1 MDSVFSRRKMC
12 NVRQENACLNM
23 QDIQLIS
30 DIDDTP
36 YEFLSSNSQA
46 CLRCS
51 RNGAANS
58 VEVLN
63 EQICHLQAEVET
75 KGKELKAAELK
86 AECCQEESAH
96 SDIMVVTL
104 SGKLSS
110 LRGDMANK
118 TALCK
123 RAEQQ
128 RNQALENAE
137 KLKEAFKEYKANVA
151 IKFQKV
157 MENERRLKSSL
168 SKLSGEEK
176 ELELKCAVLEREKE
190 EQSETISQL
199 KEEVSLTE
207 TLAAQHSDLQAKLE
221 DAGRRSSDLR
231 RQLIERSAECRQ
243 LVSLR
248 KEVEDLRT
256 LAKNQEQCL
265 AQSHRAAQQSQAENA
280 SLEAIISLLHL
291 REDAVGPLCVR
302 PCMLPPADYSR
313 TVNLLNLKPGEG
325 YQQLLQVLQVKEAE
339 RTKQSSLVDRLQD
352 RVNRAQEEI
361 SSLQAQRASHLQNF
375 QAEKIDKANQASAA
389 EKELKR
395 KSARVSALE
404 KQLQEKTSAYSQA
417 ALKNTEL
424 EKQLQ
429 EKTSTLQHYQSL
441 LSKKQKE
448 FQQSLDKSKQS
459 QTQQYTEQQ
468 HRIDM
473 LQLSVD
479 KAHSQLLEMEQEL
492 RSLQRERDE
501 AHATA
506 FQLHTSIEKLTQEKQ
521 IEVRHNEELLQSLN
535 KHTAESAS
543 KVCELQSSL
552 SACREELT
560 SHLQQMEVV
569 KKSYEANLQK
579 SKEKVCSLQEKL
591 HGLTRVAESA
601 SDQNLQLQLSLQQLQ
616 TMLTDSTTRIAELE
630 ESQSQLQRHVSTLEQ
645 QLVRARVSLQDEM
658 RNRQKDAEEKDK
670 DLHDVKHKSA
680 KLSEMLSQVKSDM
693 KSCQVELVS
702 KELEL
707 QRLRRD
713 VAVKTS
719 EISNMDMHL
728 QQTRSQLESKSDLAD
743 ELEDRL
749 HCCEADK
756 QNCVKRVHLLEGQ
769 LQTVHEELAETLTEL
784 RLLKDVL
791 QRTQTKADERQVEVE
806 KLSIRLSE
814 TQRELEDRTHEV
826 LDMGIA
832 LKKEQGELQQRANLL
847 DQLNVVVRDHK
858 QGMDRKLEAKEKELR
873 ELVDTKDSHQQK
885 LQTLLQELEESQF
898 HREALTTEVDAIKLK
913 EKDMDVRLRRAD
925 EELALKETCWQL
937 TEAKFQKMIASLEQK
952 LELEQD
958 RHNKE
963 LESLQQTR
971 GQLLKVSTTMRTS
984 QEQLT
989 SKLEQCQ
996 TQLAR
1001 TNAELDRTKTKA
1013 SHLQSQLEQSQNLFV
1028 QTESQLEESKVLYER
1043 VKADNCRLRVQL
1055 EQLGAQLKQARVSSA
1070 QLQTQPDS
1078 TLKTSNGSLLIKE
1091 SEVTRL
1097 QARTSGLRRGTGR
1110 RNPTQDSSASRS
1122 PPSSPKTLPATVQPP
1137 SHAHRAP
1144 LLSNA
1149 HSPQDDRWSSDLSMD
1164 LPPSLKAAVK
1174 QARTQQPCESTCSDT
1189 IDHSWQSFGS
1199 TEPRSSSEFSF
1210 DPLTYKGD
1218 KISANHTLEQE
1229 GNQDFT
1235 PVDPQSSLME
1245 TKRFVQQTL
1254 AYQEDQSLW
1263 SSA

>member
-1 MDSVFSRRKMC
+1 MDSVFTRRKMC

-36 YEFLSSNSQA
+36 NEFLSPNSQA

-51 RNGAANS
+51 RNGVANS

-86 AECCQEESAH
+86 AECCLEESAH

-104 SGKLSS
+104 SEKLSS
-110 LRGDMANK
+110 LREDMANK

-151 IKFQKV
+151 IKFRKV

-168 SKLSGEEK
+168 TKLSEEEK
-176 ELELKCAVLEREKE
+176 QLELKCALLEREKE

-231 RQLIERSAECRQ
+231 RQLIERSAECRE

-302 PCMLPPADYSR
+302 PCILPPADYSR

-325 YQQLLQVLQVKEAE
+325 YQQLLQVLHVKEAE
-339 RTKQSSLVDRLQD
+339 RTKQSSLVDRLQE

-361 SSLQAQRASHLQNF
+361 SSLQAERASHLQNF

-395 KSARVSALE
+395 KGARVSALE
-404 KQLQEKTSAYSQA
+404 KQLQEKTSAYSHA
-417 ALKNTEL
+417 ALRNTEL

-448 FQQSLDKSKQS
+448 FQLSLDKSKQS

-479 KAHSQLLEMEQEL
+479 KARSQLSEMEQEL

-501 AHATA
+501 AHTTA

-521 IEVRHNEELLQSLN
+521 IEVRHNEELLHSLN
-535 KHTAESAS
+535 KQTAESAS
-543 KVCELQSSL
+543 KVGELQSSL
-552 SACREELT
+552 SACREELRL
-560 SHLQQMEVV
+560 HLQQMEVV
-569 KKSYEANLQK
+569 KKSYEANLQT

-616 TMLTDSTTRIAELE
+616 TMLTESTTRIAELE

-645 QLVRARVSLQDEM
+645 QLVRARVSLQDEA
-658 RNRQKDAEEKDK
+658 RNRLKDAEEKDK
-670 DLHDVKHKSA
+670 DLHEVKHKSA

-693 KSCQVELVS
+693 KSCQMELVS

-719 EISNMDMHL
+719 EISNMDVHL
-728 QQTRSQLESKSDLAD
+728 QQTRSQLETKSDLVD
-743 ELEDRL
+743 ELEEKL
-749 HCCEADK
+749 HRCEADK

-769 LQTVHEELAETLTEL
+769 LQTVQEELAETLTEL

-806 KLSIRLSE
+806 NLSIRLSE

-826 LDMGIA
+826 LDMDIA
-832 LKKEQGELQQRANLL
+832 LKKGQGELQQRANVLA
-847 DQLNVVVRDHK
+847 QLNVAIRDSRQK
-858 QGMDRKLEAKEKELR
+858 MDRKLEAKEEELTEAQR

-885 LQTLLQELEESQF
+885 LQTLLRELEESQF
-898 HREALTTEVDAIKLK
+898 HCEALTTEVEAIQLK

-925 EELALKETCWQL
+925 EELALKEAWWQQS
-937 TEAKFQKMIASLEQK
+937 EAKFQKMIASLEQK

-1001 TNAELDRTKTKA
+1001 TNAELDRTRTKA
-1013 SHLQSQLEQSQNLFV
+1013 SHLQSKLEQSQNLFV
-1028 QTESQLEESKVLYER
+1028 QTQSQLEESRVLYEK
-1043 VKADNCRLRVQL
+1043 VKADNSRLQVQL
-1055 EQLGAQLKQARVSSA
+1055 EQLGVQFKQARVPSA
-1070 QLQTQPDS
+1070 QLQTQPD
-1078 TLKTSNGSLLIKE
+1078 SNGSLLIKE

-1097 QARTSGLRRGTGR
+1097 QPRTSGLRRGTGR
-1110 RNPTQDSSASRS
+1110 RNPTQDSSAPRS
-1122 PPSSPKTLPATVQPP
+1122 PNPLPATVQPP

-1144 LLSNA
+1144 LPPNA
-1149 HSPQDDRWSSDLSMD
+1149 HSPQDDCFSSDLSID
-1164 LPPSLKAAVK
+1164 FPPSLKAAVK
-1174 QARTQQPCESTCSDT
+1174 EARTQQAWESSCSDT
-1189 IDHSWQSFGS
+1189 IDPSLQSSGS
-1199 TEPRSSSEFSF
+1199 TEPRSSSEVSF
-1210 DPLTYKGD
+1210 DPLTYNGD

-1229 GNQDFT
+1229 GNQDLT
-1235 PVDPQSSLME
+1235 PVDPQSSLTE
-1245 TKRFVQQTL
+1245 TMRFVQQTL